1 MPHPFALFAKGWDSI
16 HYPSR
21 ASLNET
27 SVRARLNR
35 GLRQAGFGLLG
46 WLERFA
52 RDERSESRAAP
63 VQGLALD
70 ERSEKCRSTHDID
83 SFLAS

>member
-1 MPHPFALFAKGWDSI
+1 VPHPFALFAKGWDSI

-46 WLERFA
+46 GLSVLREMSAANRGLPQ
-52 RDERSESRAAP
+52 SRAS
-63 VQGLALD
+63 ALD
-70 ERSEKCRSTHDID
+70 ERGEKCRSTHE
-83 SFLAS
+83 